1 MFYINEEIIFQVV
14 ENSSHQGTEVSTTK
28 IRPEKRKWALNT
40 NIIYSLLFV
49 LYIESLNK
57 MPEMSGKH
65 RKGPTRDEKTTRLH
79 SKTNSSNIAQVMTAT
94 YTDDD
99 SILATTS
106 SLTQVHKFLQNVVSA
121 MDKLSK
127 KWKLNLNRSKSELT
141 FFHGV

>member
-1 MFYINEEIIFQVV
+1 
-14 ENSSHQGTEVSTTK
+14 
-28 IRPEKRKWALNT
+28 
-40 NIIYSLLFV
+40 
-49 LYIESLNK
+49 